1 MDYHLE
7 GMNKGMDM
15 VNLESMLWVFKCK
28 IFPSCFFMFSFCVFV
43 LS

>member
-1 MDYHLE
+1 MDYHLD

-15 VNLESMLWVFKCK
+15 VNLESMLWVLTCK
-28 IFPSCFFMFSFCVFV
+28 IFQSCFMFSFCVFV